1 MNTSLVV
8 VDVQPAY
15 SACCNSIAR
24 DVAQRIN
31 NTRKP
36 ITIVWVGEDYT
47 GDREEDVREYLRAMG
62 ARPGKL
68 AQCRFTEK
76 TYGFFRGWMDAGV
89 DDDTII
95 KVGSAL
101 MRTNQSSSDM
111 LDLPALLGEDFDVN
125 ELPDGDSIYLPHFD
139 DSSLREFDAFETCG
153 GGREE
158 CLAEFELY
166 LAMLERPFTRLSH
179 LVYG

>member
-1 MNTSLVV
+1 MNTNLIV

-15 SACCNSIAR
+15 NTWCKSIAR

-36 ITIVWVGEDYT
+36 TTIVWVGEDYT
-47 GDREEDVREYLRAMG
+47 GDREEDVREYLRSMG

-68 AQCRFTEK
+68 ALCTFIEK
-76 TYGFFRGWMDAGV
+76 TYGFFRGWMDNGV

-101 MRTNQSSSDM
+101 MREDKGSSDQ
-111 LDLPALLGEDFDVN
+111 LDLPSVLGDDYDFDT
-125 ELPDGDSIYLPHFD
+125 LPSADSIYLPHFD
-139 DSSLREFDAFETCG
+139 DSRLRGFGAFETCG

-166 LAMLERPFTRLSH
+166 LAMLDKPVTRLSH

>member
-1 MNTSLVV
+1 MNTSFVV

-15 SACCNSIAR
+15 NTWCGSIAR
-24 DVAQRIN
+24 NVALRIN

-36 ITIVWVGEDYT
+36 TTIVWVGEDYT
-47 GDREEDVREYLRAMG
+47 GDKEEDVREYLHSMG

-68 AQCRFTEK
+68 DSCRFIEK
-76 TYGFFRGWMDAGV
+76 TYGFFRGWMDNGV
-89 DDDTII
+89 DDSII
-95 KVGSAL
+95 VKVGAEL
-101 MRTNQSSSDM
+101 MRTNQGSSDM
-111 LDLPALLGEDFDVN
+111 LDLPALLGDDEADA
-125 ELPDGDSIYLPHFD
+125 LPDGDSIYLPHFD
-139 DSSLREFDAFETCG
+139 DSSLRGFNAFETCG

-166 LAMLERPFTRLSH
+166 LSMLERPVTRLSH